1 MSNSYKVN
9 RCDSIKAKNMK
20 KVLKIIGITL
30 SVVVITGVILSLV
43 APKKISVTNTQFVK
57 ASKQAVFDQLR
68 FMKNFP
74 NWSPFIKQDP
84 EQQFSISGTDGTVGA
99 TYSWVGVKEKSK
111 GAQKIVSISG
121 LDKIVI
127 ACTITEPFQSN
138 PTFAYTLTEKNEG
151 VEIVQQFDTDMPI
164 PANVI
169 GMLMGLKTEITNTNK
184 QGLALLKKAVEK

>member
-1 MSNSYKVN
+1 
-9 RCDSIKAKNMK
+9 MK
-20 KVLKIIGITL
+20 KIVKIIGITL
-30 SVVVITGVILSLV
+30 SVIVVTGVILSLV

-84 EQQFSISGTDGTVGA
+84 EQQYTISGTDGAVGA
-99 TYSWVGVKEKSK
+99 SYSWVGVKEKSK
-111 GAQKIVSISG
+111 GTQKIVSISG

-127 ACTITEPFQSN
+127 GCSITEPFQSN
-138 PTFAYTLTEKNEG
+138 PTFVYTLTEKNEG
-151 VEIVQQFDTDMPI
+151 VELVQQFDTDMPI
-164 PANVI
+164 PTNVI
-169 GMLMGLKTEITNTNK
+169 GLLMGLKAEITATNK